1 MKNKEGLMNRIL
13 LLFFCFIFS
22 VLASAQI
29 SQRGVTLEY
38 HGRQPKTVYK
48 NPVEL
53 KFEGAGTTTNQGENQ
68 RGNFQ
73 LQFAR
78 AHAGD
83 TIKGYNITIG
93 NKKYVLFNADKIN
106 DWNLSTQAV
115 LEVVLYQ
122 KDSLEHTQAV
132 YTEAYVRE
140 MKAKFDRQRKEAE
153 QRLQDD
159 RETMRKE
166 MQKLERAYQEE
177 LNAIRLRAVLFAY
190 VDETT
195 IDSLEYEWRQCVL
208 RSDFDRAREIG
219 RQMDLNKQ
227 ARDRNKNLLTAASA
241 YEEQIRQHRRTITL
255 LEQHIQLCQA
265 DNNFNDEELYELKN
279 SLADMYRAELEI
291 GTKHFPQW
299 PTEAIRE
306 VEVKLGKLLYKQY
319 WLCGSLSKPEE
330 EAKACLREAAQ
341 LNNSDALNDLLSDND
356 IDYSTRRQY
365 AKRLVDNVTLH
376 GYELPDNYDLDLTQ
390 DLYEAF
396 PDFGIAYKDYVL
408 YYHILDNAEVSMVHC
423 EKMVDNPVTVTVP
436 EKVKHDGKSYTVTKI
451 CSDAFDPDSPTK
463 PVFSRD
469 NSYNEN
475 HLLIDN
481 PQGVVD
487 VDEDDFGIPIMNTFI
502 ERVKFPNTVRYI
514 GEEVISYRRFDDV
527 SVNLPKSL
535 KVIKDGALTGTAL
548 DKGIIILP
556 EGIEEVGDAWMAN
569 YDSEDEVISLSLYL
583 PSTVK
588 QVNYERPWRLSSPFR
603 SVKVSPQNQNF
614 IVLNNV
620 LFSADTT
627 KCYWATALRDR
638 DWSDSI
644 RTWEKNPAL
653 LNVLYLPKPVKAPR
667 EERFSWEEG
676 LSLEDWFQ
684 NGGISLALSVDS
696 FCVHPDNADF
706 CSVNGVLYDKSCECC
721 LVKPYHIRNVVV
733 PKELKAGESTLLDY
747 TERVVLPKDLSP
759 DIVLSL
765 FERRLEPYMESQY
778 IDTISFSYYGIERP
792 TKGRWDFEALLD
804 EVTDRYANDPVPWYV
819 KGMFYLNDYEL
830 EKSLRALSK
839 IPPSTDSL
847 YDKLSTRIHA
857 AQYLL
862 KTYKQ
867 TVDSLAQKEEWYEIS
882 KIYDDVIKY
891 HTRFNVNAYDPNHP
905 NDFKALSESILKFS
919 KVCLDAGDFFREINK
934 EKSYY
939 YYNWACEQCE
949 FVLRYDKDNEQLQT
963 MLGRI
968 QNKINELKQD
978 GTGYKE

>member
-1 MKNKEGLMNRIL
+1 MNRIIL
-13 LLFFCFIFS
+13 LNLCFIVS

-29 SQRGVTLEY
+29 NQRGVTLEY

-53 KFEGAGTTTNQGENQ
+53 KFEGAGTTTNQGGNQ
-68 RGNFQ
+68 RGTFQ

-122 KDSLEHTQAV
+122 KDSLDHTQAV
-132 YTEAYVRE
+132 YTKAYVRE
-140 MKAKFDRQRKEAE
+140 MKAKYDRQRREAE
-153 QRLQDD
+153 QRLQND

-177 LNAIRLRAVLFAY
+177 LNAIRLRAILFAY
-190 VDETT
+190 VDETA

-227 ARDRNKNLLTAASA
+227 ARDRNQNLLTAASM

-255 LEQHIQLCQA
+255 LEQHIQLCRA
-265 DNNFNDEELYELKN
+265 DDNFNDEELYELDN
-279 SLADMYRAELEI
+279 SLADMYHAELEI

-306 VEVKLGKLLYKQY
+306 VEVKLGKLLYQHY
-319 WLCGSLSKPEE
+319 GLCESLSKPEE
-330 EAKACLREAAQ
+330 ANACLREAAQ
-341 LNNSDALNDLLSDND
+341 LNNSDALRDLISYHNDV
-356 IDYSTRRQY
+356 DYSTRRQY
-365 AKRLVDNVTLH
+365 AKRLVDNVTLR
-376 GYELPDNYDLDLTQ
+376 GYELPGYLDLDLTKE
-390 DLYEAF
+390 LYEAF

-408 YYHILDNAEVSMVHC
+408 YYHILDNAEVSMMHC
-423 EKMVDNPVTVTVP
+423 EKMSDNPVTVTVP
-436 EKVKHDGKSYTVTKI
+436 EKVTHDGKTYTVTKI
-451 CSDAFDPDSPTK
+451 SSEAFDPDSSIK
-463 PVFSRD
+463 QVFRRD

-487 VDEDDFGIPIMNTFI
+487 VDEDNYEILIMNSFI

-514 GEEVISYRRFDDV
+514 GGEAISCRRFDDV

-548 DKGIIILP
+548 DKGNIILP

-569 YDSEDEVISLSLYL
+569 YDSEDEVIGLSLYL

-588 QVNYERPWRLSSPFR
+588 QVNYEMPWSWSSPFR

-627 KCYWATALRDR
+627 KCYWATALRAR
-638 DWSDSI
+638 DWEDSI
-644 RTWEKNPAL
+644 RTWEKDPAL
-653 LNVLYLPKPVKAPR
+653 LNVLYLPKPVKAPQ
-667 EERFSWEEG
+667 EEEF
-676 LSLEDWFQ
+676 SLEGFLKPD
-684 NGGISLALSVDS
+684 GISLAASVDS

-733 PKELKAGESTLLDY
+733 PKELKAGESNLLDY

-759 DIVLSL
+759 DIVLNL
-765 FERRLEPYMESQY
+765 FERRLEPYMESQF

-819 KGMFYLNDYEL
+819 KGMFYMNDYEL

-867 TVDSLAQKEEWYEIS
+867 KVDSLAQNEEWYNIS
-882 KIYDDVIKY
+882 KTYDDVLNY
-891 HTRFNVNAYDPNHP
+891 HTRFNMNAYDPNHP

-919 KVCLDAGDFFREINK
+919 TVCLDAGDFFREKNK
-934 EKSYY
+934 KKSYY
-939 YYNWACEQCE
+939 YYNWAYKQCR
-949 FVLRYDKDNEQLQT
+949 FVLRNDKDNEQVQ
-963 MLGRI
+963 MMMDRI
-968 QNKINELKQD
+968 QKKINELAQD
-978 GTGYKE
+978 GTEYKE